1 MLFLIGEFNPFTFK
15 VIIARYYHFILL
27 NSSVIV
33 FLSSKI
39 SVFQKETHRLREQTY
54 GWGEGKDGGI
64 VKEFGMDMYTLLV
77 LKWITNQDLLYRI
90 WNSPQCY
97 VAAWM
102 GREFVEEWIHVYVW
116 LCSFAVH

>member
-27 NSSVIV
+27 NSSAIV

-54 GWGEGKDGGI
+54 GWGKERMEGQLRSLGWTCTH
-64 VKEFGMDMYTLLV
+64 Y
-77 LKWITNQDLLYRI
+77 
-90 WNSPQCY
+90 
-97 VAAWM
+97 
-102 GREFVEEWIHVYVW
+102 
-116 LCSFAVH
+116 